1 MLITRFRLINLIPFF
16 PKSISINI
24 IIKFFSSHC
33 KFNNFRWNG
42 SPLCTTCQEVRLD
55 TESGANTEDMT
66 ALEIRRE
73 LKAIKEQQRR
83 MRRNYE
89 AESQKIDNRIM
100 LLEELAQENNLGKVE
115 VSDAYKFLKAASYN
129 GKPVSP
135 KMQELLGVK
144 IPKKKV

>member
-1 MLITRFRLINLIPFF
+1 
-16 PKSISINI
+16 
-24 IIKFFSSHC
+24 
-33 KFNNFRWNG
+33 
-42 SPLCTTCQEVRLD
+42 
-55 TESGANTEDMT
+55 MT

-83 MRRNYE
+83 MRKSYE
-89 AESQKIDNRIM
+89 AASQKIDNRIM
-100 LLEELAQENNLGKVE
+100 LLEELAQENDLGNVE